1 LVLRG
6 AGSMK
11 RNEYKV
17 IGLRSAFGTQV
28 EDQDQAQDD
37 GVKILVIISSDF
49 VKIKKRTYIS
59 F

>member
-1 LVLRG
+1 MRHLSLVLRG

-37 GVKILVIISSDF
+37 GVKF
-49 VKIKKRTYIS
+49 
-59 F
+59 